1 MMPQISSL
9 VAGKIGDRCLL
20 AVVDGAA
27 VLEDLDALLF
37 RVSGRLT
44 QAGGRGRTG
53 EREARQRR
61 DQGRDQQLSNAH

>member
-9 VAGKIGDRCLL
+9 VAGRIGDRCLL

-37 RVSGRLT
+37 RVVRPAHAGRRP
-44 QAGGRGRTG
+44 QPHR
-53 EREARQRR
+53 
-61 DQGRDQQLSNAH
+61 